1 MEEDNSRLEK
11 IEPPRTI
18 HGPVDHHEVSRLE
31 HAATSLQP
39 ESRVGSIFL
48 ADSGI
53 SAFRIKCVTLAGIEP
68 RSRRGAE
75 NQRLP
80 ALSAHWCLLFVDPA
94 RATGGRSDP
103 VCLYCSRML
112 GA

>member
-11 IEPPRTI
+11 IESPRTI
-18 HGPVDHHEVSRLE
+18 HGPADLPVDHYEVSRLE

-39 ESRVGSIFL
+39 DSRLGSILL

-53 SAFRIKCVTLAGIEP
+53 SAFCIKCVTLAGIEP

-80 ALSAHWCLLFVDPA
+80 ALSAHWYLLFVDPA
-94 RATGGRSDP
+94 RATGGRPDP
-103 VCLYCSRML
+103 VCLYC
-112 GA
+112 